1 MFQVILM
8 KSIVLLILLGAL
20 ALPAS
25 ASTVTTWTQTDISGY
40 NLTLNYTSS
49 FSVSKIDTLQIF
61 IQNVGNESNNDT
73 ITVNE
78 INVTDTSKA
87 TGSWTGPRVI
97 KANSGESI
105 PFSLNII
112 NDVADTIY
120 IKIYYN
126 VSSENKVL
134 DVTAQYPGQSA
145 PKITPWNNKTNND
158 ATTLAVNAS
167 EVVRF
172 NATSNQT
179 LNTWNWS
186 RDNVNQINN
195 NDYFITSWNAAGI
208 KTIKVNATN
217 VNGTSNTITWNVT
230 VNAPYGVNKPII
242 TSWNN
247 SKTNNSD
254 LRLTLNETDTVKFNF
269 TANQKL
275 NSWSWKLNGNTIG
288 SLSDTLTHT
297 FNSHGSYK
305 LNASG
310 SNDNGSTQT
319 IVWNIVVQEKEG
331 KKKNATLFTWY
342 PQVVDYVEVNGTLSE
357 TIEYSITTVEEMTMF
372 NWTVDG
378 TPVTGYA
385 DGNTYY
391 YEHTWNN
398 SSRLGAHTI
407 IFKGS
412 NNDTRVEFRWYVNVY
427 REGTYSGGGDL
438 FEIIDDALENHVTD
452 IKIRMFKN
460 KIAKNGGKSAIAA
473 QKVNQL
479 HNEIAKRQMTRE
491 ALRAEFKAG
500 NITDEEYAAAMKQV
514 QRDAKYNSKLAK
526 EYAKIAKEDLK
537 DDESEKDFKKI
548 SSEIEEEKD
557 KKKDNDKKYSNSKKG
572 ESKGKDKEKD
582 NEKKGHNDD

>member
-1 MFQVILM
+1 M
-8 KSIVLLILLGAL
+8 KYIVLLILFGAL

-25 ASTVTTWTQTDISGY
+25 ASTVISWTQTDISGY
-40 NLTLNYTSS
+40 NLTLKYTSS
-49 FSVSKIDTLQIF
+49 FSVSKTDTLQIL
-61 IQNVGNESNNDT
+61 IRNVGNESNNDT

-78 INVTDTSKA
+78 INITDTSKA
-87 TGSWTGPRVI
+87 TGSWTGSRVI
-97 KANSGESI
+97 KANSSEEI
-105 PFSLNII
+105 PFNLNII
-112 NDVADTIY
+112 NDVAGTIY

-126 VSSENKVL
+126 VSLDNKVL
-134 DVTAQYPGQSA
+134 DVTAHYPGQGA
-145 PKITPWNNKTNND
+145 PRITPWNNKTNND
-158 ATTLAVNAS
+158 ATTIAVNIS
-167 EVVRF
+167 EVIRF

-179 LNTWNWS
+179 INTWNWS
-186 RDNVNQINN
+186 RDEVNQINN
-195 NDYFITSWNAAGI
+195 NDYFIASWNGAGT

-217 VNGTSNTITWNVT
+217 VNGTSNTITWTVT
-230 VNAPYGVNKPII
+230 VNAPSGVNKPAI

-254 LRLTLNETDTVKFNF
+254 LSLTLNETDTVKFNF
-269 TANQKL
+269 TANQTL
-275 NSWSWKLNGNTIG
+275 TSWSWKLNGNTIS
-288 SLSDTLTHT
+288 SLSNTLTHT
-297 FNSHGSYK
+297 FNNHGSYK

-319 IVWNIVVQEKEG
+319 VVWNIVVLEKEG
-331 KKKNATLFTWY
+331 RKKNATLLTWY
-342 PQVVDYVEVNGTLSE
+342 PQVVDYVEVNGTLSQ
-357 TIEYSITTVEEMTMF
+357 TIEYSITTVEEMTLF

-378 TPVTGYA
+378 MPVTGYA

-412 NNDTRVEFRWYVNVY
+412 DSDTRVEFRWYVNVY
-427 REGTYSGGGDL
+427 REGTYSGGDL
-438 FEIIDDALENHVTD
+438 FEIIDDALENHITD

-460 KIAKNGGKSAIAA
+460 KIAKHGGKSAIAA

-500 NITDEEYAAAMKQV
+500 NITAEEYAAAMKQV

-526 EYAKIAKEDLK
+526 GYAKIAKEDLK

-548 SSEIEEEKD
+548 SSEIEEDNDKKKD
-557 KKKDNDKKYSNSKKG
+557 NDRKKDNDKKYSSGKKSK
-572 ESKGKDKEKD
+572 SNGKDKEKD
-582 NEKKGHNDD
+582 KDKKGHDD